1 LIFDLTH
8 FGKIEYFAVYDMPVQ
23 YRMFYIRK
31 LINMKD
37 KEKRDI
43 EKASSDARE
52 APSSKIAKGP
62 SLNRG

>member
-1 LIFDLTH
+1 
-8 FGKIEYFAVYDMPVQ
+8 
-23 YRMFYIRK
+23 MFYIRK

-52 APSSKIAKGP
+52 APSSKISKGP